1 MYSFVASTSFAENV
15 FSELAKKH
23 LQSENEATLS
33 QLNIE
38 ENRLEYAMKSFT
50 FNDELFVNFITSAS
64 KYAPLMYS
72 KNKLPT
78 ITI

>member
-1 MYSFVASTSFAENV
+1 MYSFVASTSFVENV

-23 LQSENEATLS
+23 LQNENEATLS

-50 FNDELFVNFITSAS
+50 FNDELFANIHNKCLKVCPTHV
-64 KYAPLMYS
+64 L
-72 KNKLPT
+72 KNKNYRL
-78 ITI
+78 